1 MDSTQ
6 FLAIVEKVGADNIM
20 GIMFDNSAIRMIRE
34 DRKFTLDDNYDPD
47 IQCLKFQEFDVKGN
61 IFWVYKSVADIQG
74 FIVRDGKIA
83 FSAYDRVSLRG

>member
-20 GIMFDNSAIRMIRE
+20 GILFDNSAVRMIHD
-34 DRKFTLDDNYDPD
+34 DRKFNLEENYDPD
-47 IQCLKFQEFDVKGN
+47 IQCLKFQEFDRKGN
-61 IFWVYKSVADIQG
+61 IFWVYKSVGDIQG

-83 FSAYDRVSLRG
+83 FGAYDRVSLRG